1 MIDHRPSKPFLSD
14 LYVRGPMIQESNRCR
29 PISYSESHMH
39 IPRIQDRLE
48 PLLLP
53 STIEVIELPDREWSW
68 VKTAHA
74 YAMRFSLHLAL
85 ISLFETIFF
94 WHFISQSED
103 TALISLVNTYAQRV
117 LEGCATMT
125 GAQRIAV
132 RDVFDLFINQT
143 LVDANSA
150 VALTNRNTFN
160 GILIR
165 NSWVYFGSLVAL
177 FASTTAVG
185 LYNRFPINWRAILL
199 ENLTL
204 VTLLGFYEWMFFS
217 TVVLQYQATSIQELD
232 SMVVDNI
239 QLQC

>member
-1 MIDHRPSKPFLSD
+1 
-14 LYVRGPMIQESNRCR
+14 MIQEPARSR
-29 PISYSESHMH
+29 PISYSEGHVH
-39 IPRIQDRLE
+39 ISKIQDRLE

-53 STIEVIELPDREWSW
+53 STNDIIEPLTSDWSW
-68 VKTAHA
+68 IKTAHA

-94 WHFISQSED
+94 WRFISHSED
-103 TALISLVNTYAQRV
+103 TALISLVNNYAQG
-117 LEGCATMT
+117 LLQGCADMT
-125 GAQRIAV
+125 EAQRSLV
-132 RDVFDLFINQT
+132 RDVFDLFINQS
-143 LVDANSA
+143 LVDASSA
-150 VALTNRNTFN
+150 VSFANRNTFN

-185 LYNRFPINWRAILL
+185 LYNRFPIHWRAIIL

-204 VTLLGFYEWMFFS
+204 VTFLGFYEWMFFS

-232 SMVVDNI
+232 RMVVDNI
-239 QLQC
+239 QAQC

>member
-1 MIDHRPSKPFLSD
+1 
-14 LYVRGPMIQESNRCR
+14 
-29 PISYSESHMH
+29 MH

-53 STIEVIELPDREWSW
+53 TMTEEIKSPEWSW
-68 VKTAHA
+68 VKTVHA

-94 WHFISQSED
+94 WHFVSKTED
-103 TALISLVNTYAQRV
+103 TALISLVNNYAQGV
-117 LEGCATMT
+117 LEGCANMT
-125 GAQRIAV
+125 EVQRSLV

-143 LVDANSA
+143 LVDASSA
-150 VALTNRNTFN
+150 VSFANRNTFN

-165 NSWVYFGSLVAL
+165 NSWLYFGSLVAL

-185 LYNRFPINWRAILL
+185 IYNRFPIHWRAIIL

-204 VTLLGFYEWMFFS
+204 VTFLGFYEWMFFS
-217 TVVLQYQATSIQELD
+217 TVVLRYQAISVPELD
-232 SMVVDNI
+232 RMVVDEI
-239 QLQC
+239 MSAC

>member
-1 MIDHRPSKPFLSD
+1 
-14 LYVRGPMIQESNRCR
+14 MIQAPNRSR

-53 STIEVIELPDREWSW
+53 STTEVTELPEWSW
-68 VKTAHA
+68 VKTVHS

-94 WHFISQSED
+94 WHFVSRTED
-103 TALISLVNTYAQRV
+103 TALITLVNNYAQGL
-117 LEGCATMT
+117 LEGCSNMT
-125 GAQRIAV
+125 EAQRSLV
-132 RDVFDLFINQT
+132 RDVFDLFVNQT
-143 LVDANSA
+143 LVDASSA
-150 VALTNRNTFN
+150 VSFANRNTFN

-165 NSWVYFGSLVAL
+165 NSWLYFGSLVAL
-177 FASTTAVG
+177 FASTTAIG
-185 LYNRFPINWRAILL
+185 LYKRFPIHWRAIIL

-204 VTLLGFYEWMFFS
+204 VTFLGFYEWMFFS

-232 SMVVDNI
+232 RMVVDNI
-239 QLQC
+239 QAQC